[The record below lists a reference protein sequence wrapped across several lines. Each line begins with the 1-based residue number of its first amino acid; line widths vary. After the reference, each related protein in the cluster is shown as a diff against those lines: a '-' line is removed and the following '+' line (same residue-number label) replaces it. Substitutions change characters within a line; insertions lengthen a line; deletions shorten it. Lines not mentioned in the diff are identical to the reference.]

1 MMKLANHSVSGYIVH
16 YFLILMLS
24 CMPSVKN
31 TLFPPI
37 KISVPSDMPIKEK
50 ELVQILKSKLGPE
63 ENTKKYS
70 VELTI
75 VSYTSGK
82 EIFSLSDS
90 SNDTIKV
97 DRTRGSI
104 EAMIKIRVL
113 NRIKQ
118 VYFVQATGRTKDEI
132 IDNLVERLKEVLD

>member
-1 MMKLANHSVSGYIVH
+1 
-16 YFLILMLS
+16 
-24 CMPSVKN
+24 MPNVKH

-37 KISVPSDMPIKEK
+37 KISVPSGMPIKEK

-63 ENTKKYS
+63 GNTKEYS
-70 VELTI
+70 VELII
-75 VSYTSGK
+75 VSYTLGK

>member
-1 MMKLANHSVSGYIVH
+1 MMKLANHSVPGYIVH
-16 YFLILMLS
+16 SLLILMLS
-24 CMPSVKN
+24 CMPNVKN

-37 KISVPSDMPIKEK
+37 KILVPSDMPIKEK
-50 ELVQILKSKLGPE
+50 ELMQILKSKLGPE
-63 ENTKKYS
+63 ENTNKYS
-70 VELTI
+70 VELII

-97 DRTRGSI
+97 DRTSGSI

-132 IDNLVERLKEVLD
+132 IDNLVGKLKEVLD

>member
-1 MMKLANHSVSGYIVH
+1 MMKLANHSATDCIIYS
-16 YFLILMLS
+16 LLLLMLS
-24 CMPSVKN
+24 CMPNVKH

-37 KISVPSDMPIKEK
+37 KISVPSGMPIKEK

-63 ENTKKYS
+63 GNTKEYS
-70 VELTI
+70 VELII

>member
-1 MMKLANHSVSGYIVH
+1 MIKLASYSVTGYMIHSLI
-16 YFLILMLS
+16 ILMLS
-24 CMPSVKN
+24 CMPNVK
-31 TLFPPI
+31 TTPFPPI
-37 KISVPSDMPIKEK
+37 KISVPSDISIKEK
-50 ELVQILKSKLGPE
+50 QLVQLLKSKLVPE

-70 VELTI
+70 VELII

-82 EIFSLSDS
+82 EIFSLSDR

-132 IDNLVERLKEVLD
+132 IDNLVGKLKEVLD